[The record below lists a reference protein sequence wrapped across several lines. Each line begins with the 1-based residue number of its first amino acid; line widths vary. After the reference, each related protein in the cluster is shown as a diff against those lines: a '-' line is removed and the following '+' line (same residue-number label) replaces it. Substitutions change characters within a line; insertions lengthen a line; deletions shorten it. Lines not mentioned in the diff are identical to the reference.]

1 MENLKQYIFQY
12 NRPNDS
18 KVRLLIAGFCILVI
32 NLLGYFTGNYHINAV
47 SSLGVF
53 TFLHYTPNEGSR
65 ILKRMTFVGICLLSG
80 YMLGMLSTVYILM
93 GPIIIALVGLVSR
106 LLFRLFDIDKPGD
119 LFVILC
125 SAVGASRPVS
135 LSEIPELSLLFIFG
149 VVLSLIMGYVALKIE
164 GAPKQ
169 SLSFNLNLR
178 ERVRNDPR
186 AMVDSVSYAITLF
199 FASYINLA
207 IGLDQKSWL
216 IVSAAA
222 ILQGNTLLQMYGRN
236 FQRIIG
242 TSLGLI
248 VAILLMFIPFTI
260 EVRIALI
267 VIVYVIVE
275 YFMPRNYSI
284 GIFFVTNMVMLQ
296 TTLTDPSIWPS
307 IAHSRFFGI
316 VIGSLIGAASA
327 FIQYRLFDFY
337 SQTIINE
344 RTYSPDNFKEHIDPN
359 HSL

>member
-1 MENLKQYIFQY
+1 M
-12 NRPNDS
+12 
-18 KVRLLIAGFCILVI
+18 
-32 NLLGYFTGNYHINAV
+32 
-47 SSLGVF
+47 GVF

-65 ILKRMTFVGICLLSG
+65 ILKRMTFVGTCLLFEYMLG
-80 YMLGMLSTVYILM
+80 MLGMLSTVYTLM

-106 LLFRLFDIDKPGD
+106 LLFLLFDIDKPGD
-119 LFVILC
+119 LFVILR

-135 LSEIPELSLLFIFG
+135 LSEIPKLSLLFIFG

-260 EVRIALI
+260 EARIALI

-296 TTLTDPSIWPS
+296 TTLTAIDLAS